1 MSLIVDSIFTEWRA
15 SLPEGSS
22 HPNTRNDY
30 HLFLLRE
37 ICLKRGIPENIVNSV
52 LLMLER
58 DVRDDEMI
66 KYKDKDGNSQEMV
79 ASSAKNMEKEHP
91 AKIEYE
97 RLRGEG
103 NPNVVKKP
111 VPPVTPETE
120 KERAEAENLKNTGGL
135 VDLKKTDNKQ
145 QQKKPKA
152 TPVETPIS
160 RNDFAK
166 SQVVQQNIDRVTKE
180 LESELETPLDENDKE
195 DKQGEITRLKILNK
209 NWKKFTNAKTKEERA
224 EAVRELVDNRLIARN
239 AQGKAYR
246 KVYFTDL
253 ISSMG
258 AKDSMLD
265 LKGQQKNGTRF
276 TQLMSDVIDAEGLD
290 VEMRNSSADRTLA
303 KVSGDHNEAGVVAF
317 LDPSEQ
323 NKSQYGNV
331 EELFSSL
338 GGNHRKA
345 NKQNENAAEQVK
357 EYLSKM
363 KPPCEIE
370 RAEAMGHLGNN
381 EIKAKYNIDPK
392 RNPTDFFVYCKDGTK
407 KGISAKIYSNP
418 KQITMKNS
426 GTKKASSHYLGDPN
440 IDDKLDSLK
449 EKYNIGMSPSDIQ
462 KRQFKTEYLRLW
474 ETDMVTLSKTPE
486 GQQKLSKMWNEV
498 HGCGEDVATL
508 ITNKKTGEVQ
518 LHDPDHYCDPK
529 APLKVKYDGAK
540 VVVNFGEEERWIEMV
555 CKTEKDGS
563 VKLLFNHRTT

>member
-52 LLMLER
+52 LLMLEQ
-58 DVRDDEMI
+58 DTYKLI
-66 KYKDKDGNSQEMV
+66 KKDTGEISVFTNKDNY
-79 ASSAKNMEKEHP
+79 EK
-91 AKIEYE
+91 ALQSDEYE
-97 RLRGEG
+97 EPEASGTETPV
-103 NPNVVKKP
+103 NPTP
-111 VPPVTPETE
+111 PPPPPVIDP
-120 KERAEAENLKNTGGL
+120 EAENLKNTGGL
-135 VDLKKTDNKQ
+135 VNLKKTDNKQ

-209 NWKKFTNAKTKEERA
+209 NWKKFTNAKTNEERA

-239 AQGKAYR
+239 SPGKAYR

-323 NKSQYGNV
+323 NKSQYRNV

-345 NKQNENAAEQVK
+345 NKQNENAAEKVRK
-357 EYLSKM
+357 YLSKM

-474 ETDMVTLSKTPE
+474 EKDMVKLSKTPD
-486 GQQKLSKMWNEV
+486 GQQKLSRMWNEV

>member
-22 HPNTRNDY
+22 HPNTQNGY
-30 HLFLLRE
+30 HLFLLKE

-52 LLMLER
+52 LLMLEQ
-58 DVRDDEMI
+58 DT
-66 KYKDKDGNSQEMV
+66 YKLKKKDTGEISVFTN
-79 ASSAKNMEKEHP
+79 KDNYEK
-91 AKIEYE
+91 ALQSDEYE
-97 RLRGEG
+97 EPEASGTETPV
-103 NPNVVKKP
+103 NPTP
-111 VPPVTPETE
+111 PPPPPVIDP
-120 KERAEAENLKNTGGL
+120 EAENLKNTGGL
-135 VDLKKTDNKQ
+135 VNLKKTDNKQ

-166 SQVVQQNIDRVTKE
+166 SQVVQQNIDRVVKE
-180 LESELETPLDENDKE
+180 IESELETPLDENDKE

-209 NWKKFTNAKTKEERA
+209 NWKKFTNAKTNEERA

-323 NKSQYGNV
+323 NKSQYRNV
-331 EELFSSL
+331 EDLFSSL

-345 NKQNENAAEQVK
+345 NKQNENAAEKVRK
-357 EYLSKM
+357 YLSKM
-363 KPPCEIE
+363 KPPCKIE

-426 GTKKASSHYLGDPN
+426 GTKKASSHYLGNPN

-474 ETDMVTLSKTPE
+474 EKDMVKLSKTPD
-486 GQQKLSKMWNEV
+486 GQQKLSRMWNEV

-508 ITNKKTGEVQ
+508 ITNKKTGEVK